1 VKLIDMN
8 RLENEQILPGLR
20 ARFVNAENVSFAQW
34 TMEAGTFFPLHDH
47 AHEQILNVIS
57 GKVEM
62 TVAGEKV
69 ILDEGCA
76 LVLAPGEPHAM
87 KVLTDTFMVG
97 VYHPRRDGYKK

>member
-1 VKLIDMN
+1 MN
-8 RLENEQILPGLR
+8 
-20 ARFVNAENVSFAQW
+20 
-34 TMEAGTFFPLHDH
+34 
-47 AHEQILNVIS
+47 
-57 GKVEM
+57 
-62 TVAGEKV
+62 VAGEKV

>member
-1 VKLIDMN
+1 MKLIDMN

-20 ARFVNAENVSFAQW
+20 ARFVNAENVSFVQW
-34 TMEAGTFFPLHDH
+34 TMEAGAFFPLHDH
-47 AHEQILNVIS
+47 AHEQILSVIS

-62 TVAGEKV
+62 TVGGEKV

-97 VYHPRRDGYKK
+97 VYYPRRDGYKK